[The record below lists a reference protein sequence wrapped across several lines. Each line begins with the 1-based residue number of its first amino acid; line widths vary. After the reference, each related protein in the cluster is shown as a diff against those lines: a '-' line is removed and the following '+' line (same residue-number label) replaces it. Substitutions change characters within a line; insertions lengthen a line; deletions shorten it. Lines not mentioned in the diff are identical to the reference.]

1 MFFGVNITFLPMHF
15 LGLNGIPRRY
25 SDYPDI
31 FLSWNVVCS
40 VGSALSLSRM
50 VLLLIVLLE
59 AVTSG
64 RVNIYSQS
72 LRAAQEWT

>member
-1 MFFGVNITFLPMHF
+1 MFFGVNMTFLPMHF

-40 VGSALSLSRM
+40 VGSALSLSSII
-50 VLLLIVLLE
+50 LLLVLVLE
-59 AVTSG
+59 AIVSG
-64 RVNIYSQS
+64 RVNATSQS
-72 LRAAQEWT
+72 LRASQE